1 MIDLKNV
8 LIFTTV
14 FYNLLVL
21 LVGIKEYRTYENQ
34 MSKLSFDD
42 RIVERYSQA
51 TGLEHSVKFLPTTK
65 VLFLTFWVSLIFAFL
80 IFGTG

>member
-1 MIDLKNV
+1 MINSRNV
-8 LIFTTV
+8 LIFTTI
-14 FYNLLVL
+14 FYNLLVFFI
-21 LVGIKEYRTYENQ
+21 GIIEYRTYKNQ
-34 MSKLSFDD
+34 MSKLSLED
-42 RIVERYSQA
+42 RIVEQYSQA